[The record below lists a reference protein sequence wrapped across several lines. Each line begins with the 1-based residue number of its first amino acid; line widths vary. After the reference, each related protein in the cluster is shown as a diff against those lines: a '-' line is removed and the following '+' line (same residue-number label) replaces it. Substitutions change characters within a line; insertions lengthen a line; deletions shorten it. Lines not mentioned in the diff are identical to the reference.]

1 MVTWRASRGRGG
13 VGPGRGAPVRGT
25 PLIGAHALIET
36 PGGLRSVPVVWGIV
50 GAAGLIVLSVGV
62 YWLLLMVGVAGP
74 AL

>member
-1 MVTWRASRGRGG
+1 
-13 VGPGRGAPVRGT
+13 
-25 PLIGAHALIET
+25 
-36 PGGLRSVPVVWGIV
+36 VVWGIV